1 MSVETSENGR
11 IATYTEFWPYYLQE
25 HSVSTCRTMHYIGT
39 ALSIA
44 ALGMGVF
51 VNAWWLL
58 AAPLSGYFFAWV
70 AHFTIEKN
78 KPATFT
84 YPLWSLVS
92 DYRMFFAWIAGRLG
106 PHLEEAGVR

>member
-11 IATYTEFWPYYLQE
+11 IATYAEFWPYYLQE
-25 HSVSTCRTMHYIGT
+25 HSVSSCRTMHYIGT

-58 AAPLSGYFFAWV
+58 AAAV
-70 AHFTIEKN
+70 
-78 KPATFT
+78 
-84 YPLWSLVS
+84 
-92 DYRMFFAWIAGRLG
+92 
-106 PHLEEAGVR
+106 VRGGIL